1 MFGED
6 DQPGV
11 RFGTQCQRNLAGQ
24 GVTRTAIGNPDERIA
39 EAVACQ
45 CLAIFGT
52 REVIGGIGV
61 RVIDMGKRE
70 KAV

>member
-1 MFGED
+1 MFGQN
-6 DQPGV
+6 DQSGI
-11 RFGTQCQRNLAGQ
+11 RFGLQCQRNLARQ
-24 GVTRTAIGNPDERIA
+24 GEARTAIGNPDERIA

-52 REVIGGIGV
+52 RKVIGGIGV